1 MNLLIFFCS
10 IIFFDCVKRPAMFNE
25 SMAELQRN
33 SAFRKLDAQTTDSS
47 SLDLF
52 NIGYAN

>member
-1 MNLLIFFCS
+1 
-10 IIFFDCVKRPAMFNE
+10 
-25 SMAELQRN
+25 MAELQRN